1 MKRLYTFFM
10 AAALCLSSN
19 AATPINV
26 VNGISQ
32 ELAVS
37 RAAIVG
43 NITYDLTFNIPA
55 SKTEAVKG
63 NAKLPLYIK
72 VVRPT
77 FSSISKVLRLSLMVY
92 ALSMASR
99 LL

>member
-37 RAAIVG
+37 RAAIVS

-63 NAKLPLYIK
+63 NATITFIYI
-72 VVRPT
+72 RQT

-92 ALSMASR
+92 VLSMASR